1 MKKTRSIVG
10 IAVGVSSLVLA
21 AAGVVS
27 YRAVEQL
34 ANTSDDLLR
43 AKELELS
50 LERLLSTL
58 RDAETGQRGFLLS
71 GGEEGYLAPY
81 HEALRELDNRLVT
94 VEIRTQDRDGTTAQL
109 ETLRVLMDRKL
120 GEIASTLDLY
130 REGRREA
137 ALALV
142 RSDEGK
148 VTMDAIRAFVGRRVQ
163 VEQSNV
169 ERLFETQDDALRD
182 TVRSSVAVIVL
193 AILLLLL
200 LGWVVKRDSARVRE
214 SEERLIAADR
224 RKDEFL
230 AMLAHELRNPLAP
243 IRQSVRI
250 ATNENVTPE
259 QRRWSLGVIERQAAH
274 MARLLDDLLDVSRI
288 TRGRLEI
295 RRSRAA
301 LSAIVETAV
310 ETARPAIDAGQ
321 HALRVE
327 LPAESPVLE
336 VDPLRMAQVIGNL
349 LTNAAKYT
357 PKGGEIQLVAERRAG
372 EVLIRVIDNGI
383 GLRAEDLPQ
392 IFGMFSQV
400 TPTPDRKDG
409 GLGIG
414 LALARALV
422 ELHGGRI
429 EARSAGPGQ
438 GSEFS
443 VRLAHSPA

>member
-10 IAVGVSSLVLA
+10 IAVGVSSLVLV
-21 AAGVVS
+21 AAGIVS
-27 YRAVEQL
+27 YRAIAQL

-50 LERLLSTL
+50 LERLMSTL

-71 GGEEGYLAPY
+71 GGEEAYLTPY
-81 HEALRELDNRLVT
+81 NAALRELDNRLVT
-94 VEIRTQDRDGTTAQL
+94 VEIRIQDRDGTTAQL
-109 ETLRVLMDRKL
+109 ETLRVLMDRML
-120 GEIASTLDLY
+120 NGLARTIDLY
-130 REGRREA
+130 REGRRDA

-142 RSDEGK
+142 RSDEGR
-148 VTMDAIRAFVGRRVQ
+148 VTMDAIRAFVGQRVQ
-163 VEQSNV
+163 VEQRNV

-182 TVRSSVAVIVL
+182 TVRSSVAVIVV
-193 AILLLLL
+193 AILLLFL
-200 LGWVVKRDSARVRE
+200 LGWVVKRDSARLRE
-214 SEERLIAADR
+214 SEERLIVADR

-250 ATNENVTPE
+250 ATNDNVTPE
-259 QRRWSLGVIERQAAH
+259 QQRWGLSVIERQAAH

-288 TRGRLEI
+288 TRGRLEV
-295 RRSRAA
+295 RRTHAA
-301 LSAIVETAV
+301 LKDIVDSAV
-310 ETARPAIDAGQ
+310 ETAKPAIDAGQ
-321 HALRVE
+321 HDLRVE
-327 LPAESPVLE
+327 LPAETLKLE
-336 VDPLRMAQVIGNL
+336 VDTLRMAQVLGNL

-357 PKGGEIQLVAERRAG
+357 PKGGNIRLVAEKQAG
-372 EVLIRVIDNGI
+372 EVVIRVCDNGI
-383 GLRAEDLPQ
+383 GLREEDMPR
-392 IFGMFSQV
+392 IFAMFAQV

-422 ELHGGRI
+422 ELHGGRL
-429 EARSAGPGQ
+429 EARSDGPGK

-443 VRLAHSPA
+443 VRLALAPA